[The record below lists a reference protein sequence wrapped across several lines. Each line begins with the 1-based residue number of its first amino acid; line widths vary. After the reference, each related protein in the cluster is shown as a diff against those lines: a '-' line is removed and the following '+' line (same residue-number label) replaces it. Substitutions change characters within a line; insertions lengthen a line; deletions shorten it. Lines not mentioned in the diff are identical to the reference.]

1 MSGMSEV
8 PRRLR
13 KGTLRGVWRWPV
25 DASAEQLEAIGTAL
39 EWHTVV
45 LDTTDVESKEAFLQ
59 ACAETFALPSWFG
72 MNWDALVDCLSDLD
86 VGESMGILIG
96 WRGWQSFALADA
108 EEFATAVDVLG
119 DASTRWE
126 NDKVPGAVVLVG
138 ETDGEEPDLRIL

>member
-1 MSGMSEV
+1 MSGMSGV

-13 KGTLRGVWRWPV
+13 HGALRGVWHWPV
-25 DASAEQLEAIGTAL
+25 DASAEEVEAIGGGL

-45 LDTTDVESKEAFLQ
+45 LDTADVESKEAFLQ

-96 WRGWQSFALADA
+96 WRGWQSLAVADP
-108 EEFATAVDVLG
+108 EEFATAVDVFG
-119 DASTRWE
+119 DAATRWQ
-126 NDKVPGAVVLVG
+126 NDEVPGAVVLVG
-138 ETDGEEPDLRIL
+138 EADGSNPDLRVL